1 MKALWNVFF
10 VLILLTVPTT
20 LSAALD
26 FSGVKGLATRL
37 GGQNLASK
45 VVFEEWNGVE
55 GDAARIEPIDGTKFK
70 IRATSL
76 RLASLALGTY
86 LRDVAK
92 GHVSWCGNRIPTRW
106 PMPREAIEVKPRYP
120 QAMAYNYCTL
130 AYTMA
135 FWGKAS
141 WQKEI
146 DRLALNGYSTALVMA
161 GVPKIWQLTLKDMGY
176 TVEQQR
182 DFIADDAAQ
191 AWWLMGNL
199 QAFGDQTA
207 AGRFPVVND
216 AFIETDA
223 ELGRWMIRAMREVGI
238 EPLLQGFVGLVPS
251 TTREDQ
257 FKEQA
262 RVFRTGSYMKTMKSP
277 DLLDPTC
284 AAFRTFSAAWN
295 RNLKRVY
302 GLNDPKDHPKY
313 LGGDLFHEAAPPES
327 MTYEQK
333 VDCAR
338 FIQRDQQQAFPG
350 VTWVLQSWQGSPHP
364 TLRDG
369 LDPKCT
375 LIQYLDQTM
384 SSSGSRSE
392 VSYVNR
398 KTGETMPWVWVE
410 VFNFGGNTGMHGAL
424 RRLRTLGN
432 LGEGVKDFR
441 GYGLLSEGLETN
453 PLTYDLYH
461 WAMNRPTKDE
471 QNLDD
476 REFKQWMKEY
486 RMRRYGFTDDNLRE
500 AYLIFARTVWD
511 CARDQQ
517 GTVES
522 VFCANPSYEV
532 GSVSLWGPRT
542 GTPYDRRELVK
553 AARHMLRAAKAHP
566 ELLKRETF
574 LYDFV
579 EVFQQILADK
589 AREILPSCRD
599 SKQRRVM
606 FRVMLDKLD
615 RILSCSDEWRL
626 DRKEARTREKAPW
639 KGVAAYR
646 RMITTWT
653 PGTLGQTPL
662 SQYAH
667 RSYAGLVRH
676 YYAAKW
682 NAFFDVTEGKMSQAA
697 YDDFCLK
704 LERDF
709 PTMKL
714 PATPTNEDPIAVA
727 SEILSYIELLDSGR

>member
-1 MKALWNVFF
+1 MR
-10 VLILLTVPTT
+10 LLTGLVLA
-20 LSAALD
+20 LSLTALPSGAYAQLD
-26 FSGVKGLATRL
+26 FSGVEGLATRL
-37 GGQNLASK
+37 GGKKLASK
-45 VVFEEWNGVE
+45 IVFEEWSGFE
-55 GDAARIEPIDGTKFK
+55 GEAAKIEPIDAERFRIK
-70 IRATSL
+70 ATSL

-92 GHVSWCGNRIPTRW
+92 GHVSWCGNRIPSYW
-106 PMPREAIEVKPRYP
+106 PMPHAPITVKPRYP
-120 QAMAYNYCTL
+120 HAMAYNYCTL

-135 FWGKAS
+135 FWGKSS

-176 TVEQQR
+176 TQEQQR

-199 QAFGDQTA
+199 QSFGNQTPE
-207 AGRFPVVND
+207 GRFPVVND

-257 FKEQA
+257 FKDQA
-262 RVFRTGSYMKTMKSP
+262 RVFRTGHYMKTMKSP

-295 RNLKRVY
+295 RNLKLVY
-302 GLNDPKDHPKY
+302 GMTKAEDYPKY

-338 FIQRDQQQAFPG
+338 FIQRDQQLAFPG

-369 LDPKCT
+369 LDPKFT

-384 SSSGSRSE
+384 SGTGTRSE

-398 KTGETMPWVWVE
+398 KTGKTMPWVWVE

-432 LGEGVKDFR
+432 LGDGVKDFR

-461 WAMNRPTKDE
+461 WAMNRATKKE
-471 QNLDD
+471 QNIDE
-476 REFKQWMKEY
+476 REFRRWMKEY

-532 GSVSLWGPRT
+532 NSVSLWGPRT
-542 GTPYDRRELVK
+542 GTPYNRRELVK
-553 AARHMLRAAKAHP
+553 AARCMLRAANEHP

-574 LYDFV
+574 RYDFV

-599 SKQRRVM
+599 SEKSRVM

-667 RSYAGLVRH
+667 RSYAGLVRY

-682 NAFFDVTEGKMSQAA
+682 NAFFDVTEGKLSRGD
-697 YDDFCLK
+697 YEEFCKK

-709 PTMKL
+709 PTMRL
-714 PATPTNEDPIAVA
+714 PATPTDEDPVAVA
-727 SEILSYIELLDSGR
+727 SEILAYIEMSDVKR